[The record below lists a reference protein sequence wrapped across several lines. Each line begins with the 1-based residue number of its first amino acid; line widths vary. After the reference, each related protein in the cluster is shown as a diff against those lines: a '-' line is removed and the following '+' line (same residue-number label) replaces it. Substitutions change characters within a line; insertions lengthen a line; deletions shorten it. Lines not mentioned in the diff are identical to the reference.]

1 MMNNNDVE
9 FLGKCPEYIPNQT
22 QSRTIQK
29 PEKQTN
35 LLKEIETKSTLEKKP
50 DSFTYKEDKT
60 IAKVIFEL
68 GLQSEVDKNCTW
80 QRISELEVKINVSK
94 QFS

>member
-1 MMNNNDVE
+1 MINNNDVE
-9 FLGKCPEYIPNQT
+9 FLGECPVYIPNQT
-22 QSRTIQK
+22 HALTIQK

-35 LLKEIETKSTLEKKP
+35 LLKHTEKRSTLGKKP

-60 IAKVIFEL
+60 IANVIFEL

-80 QRISELEVKINVSK
+80 QRISELEVKINFSK
-94 QFS
+94 ELY